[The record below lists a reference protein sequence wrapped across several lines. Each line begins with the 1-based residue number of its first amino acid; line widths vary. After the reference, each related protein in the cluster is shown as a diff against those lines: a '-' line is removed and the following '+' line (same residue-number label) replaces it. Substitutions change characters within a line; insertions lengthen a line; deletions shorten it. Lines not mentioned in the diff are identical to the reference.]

1 MKTGFSNL
9 IEPKQGPTLTEQL
22 EVGGMIMAFM
32 KNAMKSAA
40 VYVSH
45 SGRSIVT
52 PKDIQMAL
60 KWEVFE
66 FLNRHT
72 LLNDINEMTQW
83 TMENCEVSTDGLFDK
98 DEFVH
103 AVNTE
108 EDMSDDDMMEEEEDT
123 EEEDTDEED
132 TGEEE
137 WYRSA
142 CACDICYSINDA
154 VERRWSRYQPNPGI
168 ETIMWKRI
176 NEMDCESL

>member
-9 IEPKQGPTLTEQL
+9 IEPNEGPTLQEQL

-52 PKDIQMAL
+52 PKDIQMAM

-66 FLNRHT
+66 FYNRHT
-72 LLNDINEMTQW
+72 LLDDINEMTRW
-83 TMENCEVSTDGLFDK
+83 TMENSEVSTDGLFD
-98 DEFVH
+98 
-103 AVNTE
+103 
-108 EDMSDDDMMEEEEDT
+108 EDDFNRAMDNEEEDA
-123 EEEDTDEED
+123 EEEDAEEED
-132 TGEEE
+132 DAAEEE
-137 WYRSA
+137 WERSA
-142 CACDICYSINDA
+142 CACDICYYINDA
-154 VERRWSRYQPNPGI
+154 VERRWKHYQPNPGV

-176 NEMDCESL
+176 NDMEDNYL

>member
-9 IEPKQGPTLTEQL
+9 IEPNQGPTLQEQL

-52 PKDIQMAL
+52 PKDIQMAM

-66 FLNRHT
+66 FYNRHT
-72 LLNDINEMTQW
+72 LLNDINEMTRW
-83 TMENCEVSTDGLFDK
+83 TMENSEVSTDGLFEQD
-98 DEFVH
+98 DFNRAMDNE
-103 AVNTE
+103 E
-108 EDMSDDDMMEEEEDT
+108 EDSEEDGEEEDT
-123 EEEDTDEED
+123 EEEWE
-132 TGEEE
+132 
-137 WYRSA
+137 RSA
-142 CACDICYSINDA
+142 CACDICHYINDA
-154 VERRWSRYQPNPGI
+154 VERRWKHYQPNPGV

-176 NEMDCESL
+176 NEMIDE